1 MAKFDN
7 ILEEALHNIKL
18 DRNAANTALDEICQ
32 DIHTGK
38 LDHGRSGMVVA
49 KYLETLQRSNEQLV
63 KVASL
68 MAKTNK
74 ESLTISGEEIDA
86 IYDNLDS
93 CQEEDPGE

>member
-1 MAKFDN
+1 MAKFDK
-7 ILEEALHNIKL
+7 ILEDALQNIKL
-18 DRNAANTALDEICQ
+18 DREAANTALDEICQ
-32 DIHTGK
+32 DIHSGK

-74 ESLTISGEEIDA
+74 ESLTITGDEIEA
-86 IYDNLDS
+86 IYDNLNDYK
-93 CQEEDPGE
+93 EDPADG